1 MTLGESK
8 TKILC
13 IGEEWRGS
21 NASGL
26 FYALS
31 RIGCITT
38 IVNELAYVSVKGAGF
53 PAKAMNW
60 SIRKAQIHDFNN
72 QLTKITKSVRPDWVL
87 VYKGAFIKPETIQ
100 FWKKLHLPVVN
111 FFPDVSFLAHGKY
124 IPNCIPLYDH
134 IFTTKTFAAKDLQ
147 THFNYSSSDVS
158 FIPHGFDPTLHR
170 RMDVFGS
177 PFSCEASF
185 IGNYSKHKS
194 LFLGYLKGVYP
205 QLDLKI
211 WGGTW
216 THIENELKGSVMGI
230 GIHGDL
236 YVNAINASTINI
248 ALLSEQVRGASSGDQ
263 ITSRTFHIP
272 ASGGFMLH
280 QRTGELLSYFEEDK
294 EVACFSSKEELVE
307 KTRFYLGN
315 DKARRWIQENGY
327 NLVVKNHSLDE
338 RANRIL
344 LKLKEKGI
352 IK

>member
-1 MTLGESK
+1 MKNRSR
-8 TKILC
+8 ILC

-31 RIGCITT
+31 RSGCIVN
-38 IVNELAYVSVKGAGF
+38 IVNELQYVSVQAITVSTKSLNRLTRSF
-53 PAKAMNW
+53 QVN
-60 SIRKAQIHDFNN
+60 DFNYY
-72 QLTKITKSVRPDWVL
+72 LKLVTKSFKPDLVL
-87 VYKGAFIKPETIQ
+87 VYKGAFIKQESILC
-100 FWKKLHLPVVN
+100 WKKAGIPVVN

-124 IPNCIPLYDH
+124 IPKCIPLYDH

-147 THFNYSSSDVS
+147 SHFNYSSSKVS
-158 FIPHGFDPTLHR
+158 FIPHGFDPLVHQKLDSNQSEF
-170 RMDVFGS
+170 MCD
-177 PFSCEASF
+177 ASF
-185 IGNYSKHKS
+185 IGNYSAHKS
-194 LFLGYLKGVYP
+194 QFLAYLKREYP

-216 THIENELKGSVMGI
+216 KHIENALMGSVMGI

-236 YVNAINASTINI
+236 YVDAINASTINI
-248 ALLSEQVRGASSGDQ
+248 ALLSELVKGASTGDQ

-280 QRTGELLSYFEEDK
+280 QRTEELLSYFEEDK

-307 KTRFYLGN
+307 KIKFYLGN
-315 DKARRWIQENGY
+315 DTVRKKIQENGH

-344 LKLKEKGI
+344 LMLREKGI

>member
-1 MTLGESK
+1 MVP
-8 TKILC
+8 I
-13 IGEEWRGS
+13 
-21 NASGL
+21 
-26 FYALS
+26 
-31 RIGCITT
+31 
-38 IVNELAYVSVKGAGF
+38 
-53 PAKAMNW
+53 
-60 SIRKAQIHDFNN
+60 
-72 QLTKITKSVRPDWVL
+72 
-87 VYKGAFIKPETIQ
+87 
-100 FWKKLHLPVVN
+100 VN
-111 FFPDVSFLAHGKY
+111 FFPDFSFLAHGKY
-124 IPNCIPLYDH
+124 IPRCISLYDH

-147 THFNYSSSDVS
+147 THFSYNPSNVS

-170 RMDVFGS
+170 RMDVSDS

-216 THIENELKGSVMGI
+216 RGIQNELKGAVMGI
-230 GIHGDL
+230 GIHGDM
-236 YVNAINASTINI
+236 YVDAINTSTINI
-248 ALLSEQVRGASSGDQ
+248 ALLSEQVKGASTGDR

-280 QRTGELLSYFEEDK
+280 QRTDELLSYFEEDK

-307 KTRFYLGN
+307 KIKFYLGN
-315 DKARRWIQENGY
+315 DVPRRRIQENGY
-327 NLVVKNHSLDE
+327 NLTVKNHSLDE

-344 LKLKEKGI
+344 LKLREKGI